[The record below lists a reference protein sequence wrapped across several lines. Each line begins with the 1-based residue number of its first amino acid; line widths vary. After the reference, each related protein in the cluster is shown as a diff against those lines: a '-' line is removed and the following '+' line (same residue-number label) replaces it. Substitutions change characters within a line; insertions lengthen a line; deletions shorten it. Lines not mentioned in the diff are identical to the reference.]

1 MPRATFRLTTRDRP
15 AHRRTPPRPG
25 RGWPTVRARPPTR
38 GVPMDDAQVQ
48 ARIEQLEDEE
58 RRLRTDEVGAAEHG
72 DTGALGAD
80 RARLEEIR
88 VELDRLWDLLRRRRA
103 LRDAGRDPDE
113 AQARDAETVE
123 RYLG

>member
-1 MPRATFRLTTRDRP
+1 MED
-15 AHRRTPPRPG
+15 
-25 RGWPTVRARPPTR
+25 AR
-38 GVPMDDAQVQ
+38 VQ

-58 RRLRTDEVGAAEHG
+58 RRLRADEEGAADHG
-72 DTGALGAD
+72 DTRSLTAD
-80 RARLEEIR
+80 RARLAEIR

-113 AQARDAETVE
+113 AQLRDAGTVE